1 MDAIAVVQPL
11 GYASYPVL
19 EEIKQLKNFIESDS
33 RMYMM
38 FNQMFIDDDG
48 VPLASHVPSY
58 EIMLQIINKW
68 LQESPTYL
76 EIDNSPTLI
85 LTHAMNTHAGFGAF
99 LDKELNGYLKR
110 LFDRWG
116 VYLTTPASANVLT
129 VAKGGWFSPPAL
141 AAMMEHFAGLTFEE
155 VFVSD
160 PTAAHYGFTCW
171 DDFFTRK
178 LRPDV
183 RTVDEPDCSDI
194 ISAACESQCYNVAPN
209 VKERDAF
216 WLKGQPY
223 SLRDMLAND
232 ELVPQFVGGTVYQG
246 YLRVTGYH
254 RWHAP
259 TTGVVKKIVPVAG
272 AYFCQSPAMLDSPI
286 LMDEPF
292 DSRPIFNSLPFFAM
306 VNARMLMFIEADD
319 PRIGLYC
326 FIAIGMQEISTAEPT
341 VKEGQRV
348 NRGDEIG
355 TFHFGGSTDVLVL
368 RPECKVEFLKKP
380 GDPVGVR
387 GALCRVIS

>member
-1 MDAIAVVQPL
+1 MNSVAKHPAD
-11 GYASYPVL
+11 YASLPVL
-19 EEIKQLKNFIESDS
+19 REIEELKNFIESDS
-33 RMYMM
+33 QMYMM
-38 FNQMFIDDDG
+38 FKKMFIDENG
-48 VPLASHVPSY
+48 VPIAPYVPDY
-58 EIMLQIINKW
+58 ETMLLIINKW

-85 LTHAMNTHAGFGAF
+85 LTHAMNTHAGFCTF
-99 LDKELNGYLKR
+99 LDKELNRYLKR

-129 VAKGGWFSPPAL
+129 ANKGGWFSPPAL
-141 AAMMEHFAGLTFEE
+141 AAMMQHFPGLTFEK

-160 PTAAHYGFTCW
+160 STAKHYGFTCW

-183 RTVDEPDCSDI
+183 RTVEEPGNPDL
-194 ISAACESQCYNVAPN
+194 ISAACESQCYNVTTN

-216 WLKGQPY
+216 WLKGQTY

-232 ELVPQFVGGTVYQG
+232 EFVPQFVGGTVYQG

-259 TTGVVKKIVPVAG
+259 ATGVVKKIVPVAG
-272 AYFCQSPAMLDSPI
+272 AYFCQSPAMIDSPI
-286 LMDEPF
+286 DLDAPF
-292 DSRPIFNSLPFFAM
+292 DTRPIFNSLPFFAM

-348 NRGDEIG
+348 KRGEEIG

-368 RPECKVEFLKKP
+368 RPQTKVEFFKKP
-380 GDPVGVR
+380 GDAVEVR